1 MTTFEAVKLVQEMLG
16 TKPDSVRYA
25 GIKDVNAVTAQRI
38 SIRGAR
44 PEAFAQVN
52 HPRFFLKD
60 LTAGKGAIATGDLQ
74 GNRFS
79 ILVRTPTASQV
90 GQLENE
96 WQSRFTHVAEQGFY
110 NFFYLQRFSSPRY
123 INHEWGRDII
133 GGHYE
138 KAVRSILCDESPTEL
153 PFFGEM
159 RRWFRDHYG
168 SWTDIREFIDE
179 TFPEALYVERALAAH
194 LEAYPGD
201 FVGALRT
208 NEKQVMMWVYAYS
221 SKLFNESISSYIL
234 SGREVPATLPLVV
247 SHDREDIALYRRML
261 ERDGLFPPNWMHLRP
276 FPSIRTAHREVHTKS
291 RVQLHRVEFV
301 PEGVRCSFTLEKGEY
316 ATTFLAHLFN
326 LVGGIDR
333 ETDTEFSRTE
343 ASSIDL
349 RTRAYFDSVLTK
361 VGEPEDT

>member
-1 MTTFEAVKLVQEMLG
+1 MVTGVQTCAL
-16 TKPDSVRYA
+16 PIS
-25 GIKDVNAVTAQRI
+25 QRI

-44 PEAFAQVN
+44 PEAFAKVN
-52 HPRFFLKD
+52 HPRLFLKD
-60 LTAGKGAIATGDLQ
+60 ITAGKGAIATGDLQ

-90 GQLENE
+90 EE
-96 WQSRFTHVAEQGFY
+96 SESVWQSRFAHVAEQGFY

-133 GGHYE
+133 GGNYE

-159 RRWFRDHYG
+159 RRWFREHYG
-168 SWTDIREFIDE
+168 SWKDIREFVDE

-194 LEAYPGD
+194 LEAHPGD

-221 SKLFNESISSYIL
+221 SKLFNESISSYIQ
-234 SGREVPATLPLVV
+234 SGREVPAALPLVV
-247 SHDREDIALYRRML
+247 SHDRGDIALYRRML

-291 RVQLHRVEFV
+291 KVQLHRVKLV
-301 PEGVRCSFTLEKGEY
+301 PEGVRCSFILEKGEY

-343 ASSIDL
+343 VSHIDPS
-349 RTRAYFDSVLTK
+349 TRAYFDAVLTK
-361 VGEPEDT
+361 ADEPEDI